1 MQIPLV
7 FLERSS
13 NPAMGLNAL
22 EPEDWLWVGEDFAI
36 QTAERA
42 RLIAERAEE
51 VHAMLPEAEPA
62 ALELLAMV
70 EGFMASR
77 GLAQDGRGPIDQPP
91 LMRLGTLALED
102 FCLMQRRPDGTYAL
116 TGAILCFPQHW
127 HLHQKLGRPLAEIH
141 APVPGF
147 AARLG
152 GPVERFFANL
162 RVERPVWRANWGLVE
177 SAVLFHPD
185 KREPIPDLSPENAG
199 ERLWLRVERQTLRR
213 LPETGAVVFTIRTL
227 LEPLARTVRRPGA
240 AAAMAQRFVAM
251 DAATA
256 AYKGLPMMHEP
267 LLAFLRR
274 HAGAVDAALV
284 EQEAAFGR

>member
-1 MQIPLV
+1 MHIPLV
-7 FLERSS
+7 FLDRSS
-13 NPAMGLNAL
+13 SPAMGLNAL
-22 EPEDWLWVGEDFAI
+22 DPEDWLWIDERFAAE
-36 QTAERA
+36 TAERS
-42 RLIAERAEE
+42 RLIAERTDK
-51 VHAMLPEAEPA
+51 VHAMLPEAETA
-62 ALELLAMV
+62 ALELFAMV
-70 EGFMASR
+70 EGFMAAR
-77 GLAQDGRGPIDQPP
+77 GVHSTRDSADMPP
-91 LMRLGTLALED
+91 LMRLGMLAQED
-102 FCLMQRRPDGTYAL
+102 FCLMQRRPDGAYAL
-116 TGAILCFPQHW
+116 TGALLCFPQHW

-177 SAVLFHPD
+177 SPALFHPG

-240 AAAMAQRFVAM
+240 AAAMAERFVAM
-251 DAATA
+251 DPATA
-256 AYKGLPMMHEP
+256 A
-267 LLAFLRR
+267 
-274 HAGAVDAALV
+274 
-284 EQEAAFGR
+284 

>member
-13 NPAMGLNAL
+13 APAMGLNAL
-22 EPEDWLWVGEDFAI
+22 EPDDWLWVDDDFAL

-42 RLIAERAEE
+42 RLIVERSAE

-70 EGFMASR
+70 EAFMAAR
-77 GLAQDGRGPIDQPP
+77 GLSQGELEARDKPP
-91 LMRLGTLALED
+91 LMRLGTRAQED
-102 FCLMQRRPDGTYAL
+102 FCLMQRRPDSAYAL

-127 HLHQKLGRPLAEIH
+127 HLHQKIGRPLAEIH

-152 GPVERFFANL
+152 RPVERFFANL

-177 SAVLFHPD
+177 SPVLFHPG
-185 KREPIPDLSPENAG
+185 KREPIPDLSPQNAG

-213 LPETGAVVFTIRTL
+213 LPETGAVVFTVRTL

-240 AAAMAQRFVAM
+240 AAAMAERFVAM

-256 AYKGLPMMHEP
+256 AYKGLPLMREP